1 MAYRTTELAV
11 QGIVKTKSSIDLDP
25 FLEVANALVTKHCT
39 DTNFTDAELE
49 LIERY
54 LAAHFYCIRD
64 PRAKRERANIVSR
77 ETQSRVDIG
86 FDVTHYGQMAI
97 RLDWSGALAA
107 LNQRAKKGAMSA
119 DVTWIGMTP
128 TELSEYLETIE

>member
-25 FLEVANALVTKHCT
+25 FIETANALVTKHCT
-39 DTNFTDAELE
+39 DSGFTVADLE

-54 LAAHFYCIRD
+54 LAAHFYCIRE
-64 PRAKRERANIVSR
+64 PRTTRERANIASR

-86 FDVTHYGQMAI
+86 FDVTHYGQMAM

-107 LNQRAKKGAMSA
+107 LNQQAKKGAISA
-119 DVTWIGMTP
+119 GVTWIGMTP
-128 TELSEYLETIE
+128 TELSDYLETIE